1 MPHGL
6 ARAYCENNGGCV
18 GTHTPGVVRGRQVS
32 GTFVRSA
39 ARSDWTRAAT
49 CSPSAM
55 PSVFA
60 APSAILLRESAYAS
74 SIFDFWAGTT
84 WIRMWRAAGTAA
96 ASARALGANGPGV
109 TYRG

>member
-6 ARAYCENNGGCV
+6 ARAYCEKSGGCV
-18 GTHTPGVVRGRQVS
+18 GTHTPGVVSGRQVS

-55 PSVFA
+55 PSVVA
-60 APSAILLRESAYAS
+60 APSAILLGESAYAS
-74 SIFDFWAGTT
+74 SIFLLSAGTRWST
-84 WIRMWRAAGTAA
+84 MVDAAHAA
-96 ASARALGANGPGV
+96 VASAVAFAR
-109 TYRG
+109 